1 MSYLAKLLA
10 VLLLGLSQAVW
21 AIPGGTV
28 NINTA
33 PADVLAEMLNG
44 VGAARAKAIVEYRE
58 QYGDFADVEELLEV
72 SGIGPR
78 VLDNNRE
85 KIVLND

>member
-10 VLLLGLSQAVW
+10 VLTLVLSQAVW
-21 AIPGGTV
+21 AMPEDTV

-33 PADVLAEMLNG
+33 PADVLAEMLTG
-44 VGAARAKAIVEYRE
+44 VGDARARAIVEYRE
-58 QYGDFADVEELLEV
+58 QFGDFVDAEELMEV

-78 VLDNNRE
+78 VLESNRDR
-85 KIVLND
+85 IVLSD